1 VIGDIDREAKRLQKA
16 ALKLEKQLTTRGW
29 TDTVFVEWS
38 SLTERSDTLRQQAAR
53 LRFWGDCLQDSVEIV
68 DLRSG
73 EIRDFAI
80 NAWMLNETLA
90 GLRQLDHPRIQTLTD
105 KLVAQAPDLPTF
117 LNAMT
122 QPLAD
127 WQARTAQHF
136 PNPQWAAFFQSKVAR
151 LWRLEHALRNGH
163 RQYTQAL
170 VEARQWV
177 AEFVIDDPIAHAL
190 AQDLLNLLE
199 RVVRTSSAAENINSV
214 LRPFMNSRR
223 ESTDQTSRQLFLN
236 LFWLWFNMHKFDRGP
251 RTGKSPYQ
259 LAGIDLGT
267 DDWLTLLGYPPD

>member
-1 VIGDIDREAKRLQKA
+1 MIGDVDREAKRLQKA

-105 KLVAQAPDLPTF
+105 KLVAQAPDLLTF

-127 WQARTAQHF
+127 
-136 PNPQWAAFFQSKVAR
+136 
-151 LWRLEHALRNGH
+151 
-163 RQYTQAL
+163 
-170 VEARQWV
+170 
-177 AEFVIDDPIAHAL
+177 
-190 AQDLLNLLE
+190 
-199 RVVRTSSAAENINSV
+199 
-214 LRPFMNSRR
+214 
-223 ESTDQTSRQLFLN
+223 
-236 LFWLWFNMHKFDRGP
+236 
-251 RTGKSPYQ
+251 
-259 LAGIDLGT
+259 
-267 DDWLTLLGYPPD
+267 